1 MMFQLNSMSI
11 KKKVVIGI
19 TFAVLASTII
29 VGVMAQR
36 QAREV
41 LEHRLIDI
49 ELPTMLEQ
57 ISSQIDREVSQLLF
71 SAEQLANNEFIK
83 QAVQQTELDA
93 VTEAMLVKQLNN
105 VRNQYSLNDASVANR
120 KTAYYWNQNGFLRQ
134 LNQQQDGW
142 FFGFTQSGQQTMVS
156 MFQEASGEVKMFANY
171 QNVSGDTMSGL
182 SKSMDDMVN
191 LLNGFKIEDSGF
203 VFLTDAKGSVQIHQ
217 RKDKASSSLTQ
228 LYGSQA
234 SQLLNRGSFNLI
246 TATYEG
252 QEVFVAS
259 AYVKSMDWF
268 VIGSV
273 PVAEVFA
280 DLTAVAQKMLVTTL
294 IVAAIFIFMG
304 IFLANSIANPIK
316 QIAQRFTDLGKGDGD
331 LSQRIEVKGNDEIA
345 QLSTGFNGF
354 IEKIHQSMKEVASTS
369 HALQSAAESVSEK
382 SNRTHNNS
390 QEQRD
395 QTIQVVAAINQ
406 MGATISEIASN
417 AATAAETA
425 NQASGNTD
433 EGRAVVNKAKDAI
446 SRLAADIENT
456 GKVVEQLAS
465 TTQDIGSILDVIR
478 DISDQ
483 TNLLALNAAIEAARA
498 GEQGRGFAVVADEVR
513 NLASRT
519 ASSTE
524 EIQKMINQLQ
534 NDAKDAVTA
543 MASGKVVTQ
552 EGVSASDEAVNVL
565 VNISDRIHD
574 ISDRNTQVA
583 TATEEQS
590 TVVHTINQNIEEI
603 NSINEVTTSTAE
615 ELAEA
620 SQELRDL
627 SGRLDKMVGSFKL

>member
-1 MMFQLNSMSI
+1 MFQLNSMSI

-71 SAEQLANNEFIK
+71 SAEQLVNNEFIK

-268 VIGSV
+268 VIGLV

-280 DLTAVAQKMLVTTL
+280 DLTAVAQKMLITTL

>member
-1 MMFQLNSMSI
+1 MFQLNSMSI

-36 QAREV
+36 QAHEV
-41 LEHRLIDI
+41 LEHSVIDI

-83 QAVQQTELDA
+83 QAVQQTDLDA

-105 VRNQYSLNDASVANR
+105 VRSQYSLNDASVANR
-120 KTAYYWNQNGFLRQ
+120 KTAYYWNQDGFLRQ

-142 FFGFTQSGQQTMVS
+142 FFGFTQSNQSTMVS
-156 MFQEASGEVKMFANY
+156 MFQETSGEVKMFANY
-171 QNVSGDTMSGL
+171 QNVSGVAMSGL

-191 LLNGFKIEDSGF
+191 LLNSFKIEDTGF
-203 VFLTDAKGSVQIHQ
+203 VFLTDSKGDVQIHQ
-217 RKDKASSSLTQ
+217 RKDKARSSLTQ

-234 SQLLNRGSFNLI
+234 SQLLNKDSFNLI
-246 TATYEG
+246 TATYED

-280 DLTAVAQKMLVTTL
+280 DLTAVAQKMLITTL

>member
-83 QAVQQTELDA
+83 QAVQQTELDV

-280 DLTAVAQKMLVTTL
+280 DLTAVAQKMLFTTL

>member
-1 MMFQLNSMSI
+1 MFQLNSMSI

-71 SAEQLANNEFIK
+71 SAEQLVNNEFIK

-280 DLTAVAQKMLVTTL
+280 DLTAVAQKMLITTL

>member
-1 MMFQLNSMSI
+1 
-11 KKKVVIGI
+11 
-19 TFAVLASTII
+19 
-29 VGVMAQR
+29 
-36 QAREV
+36 
-41 LEHRLIDI
+41 
-49 ELPTMLEQ
+49 
-57 ISSQIDREVSQLLF
+57 
-71 SAEQLANNEFIK
+71 
-83 QAVQQTELDA
+83 
-93 VTEAMLVKQLNN
+93 
-105 VRNQYSLNDASVANR
+105 
-120 KTAYYWNQNGFLRQ
+120 
-134 LNQQQDGW
+134 
-142 FFGFTQSGQQTMVS
+142 MVS

-280 DLTAVAQKMLVTTL
+280 DLTAVAQKMLITTL

-316 QIAQRFTDLGKGDGD
+316 QIAQRFTDLAKGDGD

>member
-49 ELPTMLEQ
+49 QLPTMLEQ

-280 DLTAVAQKMLVTTL
+280 DLTAVAQKMLFTTL

>member
-71 SAEQLANNEFIK
+71 SAEQLVNNEFIK

-280 DLTAVAQKMLVTTL
+280 DLTAVAQKMLITTL

>member
-1 MMFQLNSMSI
+1 MFQLNSMSI

-71 SAEQLANNEFIK
+71 SAEQLVNNEFIK

-273 PVAEVFA
+273 PVADVFA
-280 DLTAVAQKMLVTTL
+280 DLTAVAQKMLITTL

>member
-1 MMFQLNSMSI
+1 MFQLNSMSI

-57 ISSQIDREVSQLLF
+57 ISSQIDREVSQLLY

-83 QAVQQTELDA
+83 QAVQQTDLDDA
-93 VTEAMLVKQLNN
+93 TEAMLVKQLNN
-105 VRNQYSLNDASVANR
+105 VRSQYSLNDASVANR

-191 LLNGFKIEDSGF
+191 LLNGFKIEDTGF
-203 VFLTDAKGSVQIHQ
+203 VFLTNSKGDVQIHQ
-217 RKDKASSSLTQ
+217 RKDKGRSSLTQ

-280 DLTAVAQKMLVTTL
+280 DLTAVAQKMLITTL
-294 IVAAIFIFMG
+294 VVAAIFIFMG

-369 HALQSAAESVSEK
+369 SALQSAAESVSEK

-519 ASSTE
+519 ASSTD

>member
-71 SAEQLANNEFIK
+71 SAEQLVNNEFIK

-273 PVAEVFA
+273 PVADVFA
-280 DLTAVAQKMLVTTL
+280 DLTAVAQKMLITTL